1 MTIMKTTNV
10 KKNCSL
16 YTCQV
21 RHATSADVLRFRK
34 LSRTTYPDTVNEMA
48 AAVEEEFIFRT
59 KTKHKD
65 E

>member
-1 MTIMKTTNV
+1 M
-10 KKNCSL
+10 
-16 YTCQV
+16 